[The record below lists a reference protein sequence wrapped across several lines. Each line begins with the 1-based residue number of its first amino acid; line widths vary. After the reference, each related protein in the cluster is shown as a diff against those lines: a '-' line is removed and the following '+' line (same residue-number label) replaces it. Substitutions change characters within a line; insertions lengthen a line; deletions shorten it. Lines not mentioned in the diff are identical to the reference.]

1 MRVTLDRT
9 NQLHVP
15 NLFPQKQKMIE
26 QLTNKKKNEKTKELL
41 ESLMLKNQSK
51 MNLTV
56 IKQKDGDWED
66 VRELEDPE
74 QGVNPKEQKAKKQ
87 FMKEFHKIL
96 EMADIII
103 EVLDA
108 RDPITSRCKEAE
120 KILSAQS
127 HEKKLIIVLNKI
139 DLVPL
144 PVVMAWKRH
153 LQQEYPVILFKA
165 NTQRQGINYGEN
177 RLYQNSLTK
186 NPELVA
192 DMLKS
197 TKSLGTHKL
206 FELIKNYSREGK
218 EKKAVTVGV
227 IGYPNVGKSSII
239 NSLKRKRAAG
249 VSSKAGFT
257 RSLQEIEIDSK
268 VKIIDSPGVILSNDS
283 EAMLVLRNQL
293 NPSDVKDP
301 ITPIGA
307 ILDRVSRNQLM
318 SIYKIG
324 HFQDAQSFLYCVA
337 VAKGKF
343 KKVLPINS

>member
-1 MRVTLDRT
+1 
-9 NQLHVP
+9 
-15 NLFPQKQKMIE
+15 
-26 QLTNKKKNEKTKELL
+26 
-41 ESLMLKNQSK
+41 MLKNQSK

-56 IKQKDGDWED
+56 VKADDDWED
-66 VRELEDPE
+66 VRDFEDE
-74 QGVNPKEQKAKKQ
+74 EKGVDPKEKRAKKLY
-87 FMKEFHKIL
+87 MKEFHKIL

-108 RDPITSRCKEAE
+108 RDPISSRCKEAE
-120 KILSAQS
+120 KILSTS
-127 HEKKLIIVLNKI
+127 KHEKKLVIVLNKI

-144 PVVMAWKRH
+144 PIVMAWKKE
-153 LQQEYPVILFKA
+153 LGKEYPVILFKA

-177 RLYQNSLTK
+177 KLYQNSLNK

-249 VSSKAGFT
+249 VSSKAGYT
-257 RSLQEIEIDSK
+257 TSLQEVEIDSK
-268 VKIIDSPGVILSNDS
+268 VKIIDSPGVILSTDS
-283 EAMLVLRNQL
+283 EAVLVLRNQA
-293 NPSDVKDP
+293 NAAEVKDP

-307 ILDRVSRNQLM
+307 ILDRVSRNHM
-318 SIYKIG
+318 MNVYKIG
-324 HFQDAQSFLYCVA
+324 SYEDATSFLYNIA

-343 KKVLPINS
+343 KKVN

>member
-1 MRVTLDRT
+1 
-9 NQLHVP
+9 
-15 NLFPQKQKMIE
+15 MIE
-26 QLTNKKKNEKTKELL
+26 QLTNKKKTEKTRELL

-51 MNLTV
+51 MNLSV
-56 IKQKDGDWED
+56 VRHKDEEWED
-66 VRELEDPE
+66 AREFDDEEKGAD
-74 QGVNPKEQKAKKQ
+74 PKEKKAKKQ

-96 EMADIII
+96 EMADIIV

-120 KILSAQS
+120 RILSTQT

-144 PVVMAWKRH
+144 PIVMAWKRH
-153 LQQEYPVILFKA
+153 LEREYPVILFKA

-177 RLYQNSLTK
+177 KLYQNSLTK

-192 DMLKS
+192 DMLRS

-206 FELIKNYSREGK
+206 LELIKNYSREGK

-227 IGYPNVGKSSII
+227 IGYPNTGKSSII

-257 RSLQEIEIDSK
+257 RSLQEIEIDNK

-283 EAMLVLRNQL
+283 EALLVLRNQI

-301 ITPIGA
+301 VTPIAA
-307 ILDRVSRNQLM
+307 IVERVSKTQLQN
-318 SIYKIG
+318 IYKIG
-324 HFQDAQSFLYCVA
+324 HFDDVPSFLYGVA

-343 KKVLPINS
+343 KKVESIDPRAVLLTLMHRPES